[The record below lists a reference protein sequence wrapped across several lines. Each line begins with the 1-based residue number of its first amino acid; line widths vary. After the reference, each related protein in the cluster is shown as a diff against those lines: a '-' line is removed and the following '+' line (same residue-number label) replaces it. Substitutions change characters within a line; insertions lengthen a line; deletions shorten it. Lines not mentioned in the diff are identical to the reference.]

1 MILAANYIM
10 LSSSYEI
17 QLKIDLEEYC
27 RIRYRLRTVM
37 SEESVEYNHT
47 REFNTP
53 LNRAIYLGRYILLDP
68 GMKDKGYFGHM
79 GKMNSGMFT
88 GSILPIR

>member
-1 MILAANYIM
+1 
-10 LSSSYEI
+10 
-17 QLKIDLEEYC
+17 
-27 RIRYRLRTVM
+27 M
-37 SEESVEYNHT
+37 SEKSVEYNQT

-53 LNRAIYLGRYILLDP
+53 LNRAMYLGRYLLLDP

-79 GKMNSGMFT
+79 AKMMSGIFT